1 MKWYLLTI
9 GMVIAV
15 LIMMAP
21 SAEINASGCH
31 IQQYHAPAVVAV
43 VKHNYA
49 QAVVQGTYYSNI
61 VVGYTPEIP
70 PAVQEKL
77 LKQREEIL
85 NLRERQ
91 LGLEAQLQAIRFGGT
106 PDVTPK
112 IGDTIPAPI
121 NKDMSAGVAVLHNAC
136 FSCHNDKVQKGDI
149 NLFPKGVY
157 TTDVALH
164 GKVVNAI
171 HERRMPPKERKQLSG
186 DDRYDVLS
194 YHAIKPAPVVSK
206 EPGTIPAP

>member
-1 MKWYLLTI
+1 MKWYLFAI

-15 LIMMAP
+15 LIMMSP
-21 SAEINASGCH
+21 SAKTDASNCH

-85 NLRERQ
+85 NLRENQ
-91 LGLEAQLQAIRFGGT
+91 LQLRAELQAIRFGVA
-106 PDVTPK
+106 PAPK
-112 IGDTIPAPI
+112 DDGTIPAPVI
-121 NKDMSAGVAVLHNAC
+121 TKDMPAGVVVLHNAC
-136 FSCHNDKVQKGDI
+136 FSCHNDKATKGDI

-157 TTDVALH
+157 TTDPAIH

-171 HERRMPPKERKQLSG
+171 HERRMPPKEKRQLSG
-186 DDRYDVLS
+186 DDKYEVLS

>member
-15 LIMMAP
+15 LIMLTP
-21 SAEINASGCH
+21 SSGVDASNCH

-43 VKHNYA
+43 VKQNYA
-49 QAVVQGTYYSNI
+49 QAVVHGTYYSNI

-70 PAVQEKL
+70 PAVQERL

-85 NLRERQ
+85 NLREKQ
-91 LGLEAQLQAIRFGGT
+91 LGLEAQLQALRFGGT
-106 PDVTPK
+106 PDVPK
-112 IGDTIPAPI
+112 SSDTIPAPL
-121 NKDMSAGVAVLHNAC
+121 KDLPAGVAVLHNAC
-136 FSCHNDKVQKGDI
+136 FICHNDKVQKDGI

-157 TTDVALH
+157 TTDPVLH

-171 HERRMPPKERKQLSG
+171 HERRMPPKEKKQLSG